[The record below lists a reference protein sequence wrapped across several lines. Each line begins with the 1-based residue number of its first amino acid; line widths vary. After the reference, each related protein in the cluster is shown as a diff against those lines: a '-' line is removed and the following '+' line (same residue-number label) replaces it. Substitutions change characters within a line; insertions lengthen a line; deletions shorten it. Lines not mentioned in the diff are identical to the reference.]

1 MELLPAKWQNLLIFE
16 MNRKASFLIA
26 SMITILIAGN
36 YMFFADEGIVRERV
50 EITRVLDGDT
60 VELSDGRHIR
70 LLNINTP
77 EKGLPYSNL
86 AKEFLSNFTSVGL
99 ETAGLDKYD
108 RTLGRLY
115 NNNEYLN
122 LEIVRNG
129 MAHTYLV
136 LDEESSLFEK
146 AENSAR
152 KNGKNMW
159 EKSPLAECL
168 DVEINKY
175 DEYVDIEDSCGVDFT
190 GWNVKDE
197 STKMYKFKKDMG
209 ESFRLYSAKGSDSES
224 IIYWG
229 REKIWNDDY
238 DEIFIRDSD
247 GLLVYYDSYG

>member
-1 MELLPAKWQNLLIFE
+1 MDRKHALIL
-16 MNRKASFLIA
+16 SFF
-26 SMITILIAGN
+26 ITSIIAGN
-36 YMFFADEGIVRERV
+36 FLFFTDEGIVRENV
-50 EITRVLDGDT
+50 EIARVLDGDT
-60 VELSDGRHIR
+60 VELSDGRKIR

-86 AKEFLSNFTSVGL
+86 AKEFLSNFTFVGL
-99 ETAGLDKYD
+99 ETSGLDKYD

-129 MAHTYLV
+129 MAHSYLV
-136 LDEESSLFEK
+136 LDDESSLFEK

-159 EKSPLAECL
+159 EKSPFAECL

-175 DEYVDIEDSCGVDFT
+175 DEYVDIEDSCDVDFT

-197 STKMYKFKKDMG
+197 STKMYKFKKDFDKSIRLHSTKG
-209 ESFRLYSAKGSDSES
+209 RDTESD
-224 IIYWG
+224 IYWG
-229 REKIWNDDY
+229 RDKIWNDDH
-238 DEIFIRDSD
+238 DEIFVRDVD
-247 GLLVYYDSYG
+247 GLLVYYYSYG

>member
-1 MELLPAKWQNLLIFE
+1 MDRKRALIL
-16 MNRKASFLIA
+16 SFF
-26 SMITILIAGN
+26 ITSLIAGN
-36 YMFFADEGIVRERV
+36 FLFFTDKGIVRENV
-50 EITRVLDGDT
+50 NIARVLDGDT

-77 EKGLPYSNL
+77 EKGLPYSDL

-175 DEYVDIEDSCGVDFT
+175 EEYGDIEDSWGVDFT